1 MKSKFFTLY
10 LCIIS
15 AALILFFF
23 SGCSK
28 NTQKHS
34 KSDAN
39 TIEIV
44 TTIFPEY
51 DWVKEITGQETE
63 HIQVSMLLDNG
74 TDLHNYQ
81 PSAEDVLKILN
92 CDLFICVGGESESW
106 IDDVLGKSVNSNMRV
121 LKLIDILG
129 KDIKEE
135 VFTEGMES
143 DHEHHHG
150 EESHDDHDHDDHDH
164 GHEYDEHIWLSV
176 KNAKLFCNVITDTI
190 GEIDSPNKEIY
201 LQNNRL
207 YQKKLDELD
216 KSFETAIKNAPNKT
230 LLFADRFPFRYFVD
244 DYNLSYYA
252 AFSGCSA
259 ETEASF
265 ETVMFLA
272 DKVDELK
279 LGYIFTIEKSDTKLA
294 NTIIRNTKDKNQK
307 IMVLDSMQATT
318 SKDSARGV
326 SYISIM
332 EKNLDVLNTALR

>member
-1 MKSKFFTLY
+1 MP
-10 LCIIS
+10 
-15 AALILFFF
+15 
-23 SGCSK
+23 
-28 NTQKHS
+28 Q
-34 KSDAN
+34 
-39 TIEIV
+39 
-44 TTIFPEY
+44 
-51 DWVKEITGQETE
+51 
-63 HIQVSMLLDNG
+63 
-74 TDLHNYQ
+74 
-81 PSAEDVLKILN
+81 
-92 CDLFICVGGESESW
+92 
-106 IDDVLGKSVNSNMRV
+106 
-121 LKLIDILG
+121 
-129 KDIKEE
+129 
-135 VFTEGMES
+135 
-143 DHEHHHG
+143 
-150 EESHDDHDHDDHDH
+150 
-164 GHEYDEHIWLSV
+164 
-176 KNAKLFCNVITDTI
+176 
-190 GEIDSPNKEIY
+190 
-201 LQNNRL
+201 
-207 YQKKLDELD
+207 
-216 KSFETAIKNAPNKT
+216 T